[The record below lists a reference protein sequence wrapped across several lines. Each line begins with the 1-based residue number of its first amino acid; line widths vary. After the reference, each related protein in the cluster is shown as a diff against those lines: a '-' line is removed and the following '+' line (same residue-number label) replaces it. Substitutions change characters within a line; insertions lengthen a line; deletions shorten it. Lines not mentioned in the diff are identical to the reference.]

1 MLPPLCFL
9 VDYILYPHLPL
20 YREFS
25 YVLTEYTLFL
35 NSINTSPWAVLVS
48 FKVLR
53 RVRVRRQTYH
63 LLIALYKKFRRF
75 SITLSPFLPAREL

>member
-1 MLPPLCFL
+1 MLSPLCFF

-35 NSINTSPWAVLVS
+35 NSISPWAIPVS

-53 RVRVRRQTYH
+53 RVRRQTLDLNH
-63 LLIALYKKFRRF
+63 LLITLYKKFCHF
-75 SITLSPFLPAREL
+75 STTLSPFSLLGI